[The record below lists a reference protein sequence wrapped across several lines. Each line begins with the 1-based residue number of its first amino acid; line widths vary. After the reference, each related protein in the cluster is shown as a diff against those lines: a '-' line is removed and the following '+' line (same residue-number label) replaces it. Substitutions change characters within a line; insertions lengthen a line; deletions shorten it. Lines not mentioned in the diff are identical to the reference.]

1 MVEMSSW
8 DDNRYLKDFQS
19 RQQVLNQLIVETFLG
34 GLPANVATWV
44 RQQCNGDPEYA
55 CEGALSITL
64 TETGSLV
71 SRSDPEEM
79 MIDERELTS
88 EIDSELI
95 SIQE

>member
-1 MVEMSSW
+1 M
-8 DDNRYLKDFQS
+8 
-19 RQQVLNQLIVETFLG
+19 LNQLIVETFLG
-34 GLPANVATWV
+34 GLPANVAKWV
-44 RQQCNGDPEYA
+44 RQQCNRDPEYA
-55 CEGALSITL
+55 CEGALSITW
-64 TETGSLV
+64 TETGCLV